1 LFVCLFVVQ
10 LVDGSLE
17 FQNYKNRKMLISFSL
32 KMLYLLTLMCVVS
45 CLDGLLNMTL
55 FGKES
60 YFICTA
66 KCGNVRFGLFSFA
79 DNYVMCIGLLLNY

>member
-1 LFVCLFVVQ
+1 
-10 LVDGSLE
+10 
-17 FQNYKNRKMLISFSL
+17 
-32 KMLYLLTLMCVVS
+32 MCVVS

-60 YFICTA
+60 YLICTA

-79 DNYVMCIGLLLNY
+79 DNYVMCIGLLLNYWVSEMDTILFECWRS